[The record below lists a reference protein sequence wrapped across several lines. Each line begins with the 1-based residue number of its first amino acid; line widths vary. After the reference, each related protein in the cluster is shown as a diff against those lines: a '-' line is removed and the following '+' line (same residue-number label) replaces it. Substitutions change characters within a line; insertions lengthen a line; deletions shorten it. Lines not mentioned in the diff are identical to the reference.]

1 MPKKSNVR
9 DQILS
14 FIVAFQKEHGFS
26 PTIREI
32 ADGIGYASVGCVHR
46 HIQCLRENGL
56 LREMNNPTPRAL
68 VVNREITSDLLPDQ
82 HQDDAIHICLK
93 TDTGASIILNCT
105 PQSGHLSFEGFFYI
119 TGKQNRKAKIIAC
132 QKLSESD
139 YDKLTE
145 TVS

>member
-68 VVNREITSDLLPDQ
+68 VVNKGITSGLSSDQ
-82 HQDDAIHICLK
+82 YQGDAIHICLK
-93 TDTGASIILNCT
+93 TDTGVNIILNCT
-105 PQSGHLSFEGFFYI
+105 PQSDSLSFEGFFCI
-119 TGKQNRKAKIIAC
+119 TGTQNRVGKIIAC

-139 YDKLTE
+139 YDKIAE
-145 TVS
+145 RVS